1 MRRSKIGFM
10 IVLILWLQV
19 SIGYSEQEVNVEEA
33 ESKLE
38 GISSD
43 EKIVL
48 EQLFLLSQEIDNL
61 STRAERLSEDIQQIM
76 ADIKVIDETIEKHD
90 LAYQE
95 MLKKLSKTLRD
106 YQKRGANSYF
116 ELIFSSDSVKS
127 FIQKLNILRDYTNSN
142 KTLLDSLEERKEQL
156 DLARQKKTQD
166 MQTLELNKSNLKIA
180 IQNKRDTKAIL
191 EATLEA
197 LKTERAQYETYLTE
211 VQDTWNTL
219 KPLFRKTVDAFSKL
233 VVSERLPYDAID
245 LEFSLKGVR
254 GRLSE
259 SVFNDI
265 LADQTELPK
274 LIFEFHTD
282 LMSVSIPEKKITLSG
297 SFEIIEGHIL
307 KFIVTEGSF
316 YGLPLEP
323 DSIDELFSEGY
334 MSIDLS
340 YLLEGYKISTVTLKE
355 KTLELYV
362 KSGLF

>member
-1 MRRSKIGFM
+1 MRRSKICFM

-19 SIGYSEQEVNVEEA
+19 SIGYSEPDVTVKEA

-61 STRAERLSEDIQQIM
+61 TIKAEQLGK
-76 ADIKVIDETIEKHD
+76 DIKHIIIDIEVIDETIETHNK
-90 LAYQE
+90 AYQE
-95 MLKKLSKTLRD
+95 MLTKLGVTLKD

-116 ELIFSSDSVKS
+116 ELIFSSDSVKT
-127 FIQKLNILRDYTNSN
+127 FVQKLNILRDYTNSN
-142 KTLLDSLEERKEQL
+142 KKLLDSIEESKKALDMAKQEKAKDLEE
-156 DLARQKKTQD
+156 
-166 MQTLELNKSNLKIA
+166 LERSKSNLKIT
-180 IQNKRDTKAIL
+180 IQSKTDTKAVL
-191 EATLEA
+191 EASLEN
-197 LKTERAQYETYLTE
+197 LKTERVQYEGYLKE

-219 KPLFRKTVDAFSKL
+219 KPLFRETVDEFSRL
-233 VVSERLPYDAID
+233 VMSEGLPYDAID

-259 SVFNDI
+259 SVFNAI
-265 LADQTELPK
+265 LEHQTELPK

-282 LMSVSIPEKKITLSG
+282 LMTVSIPEKKISLSG
-297 SFEIIEGHIL
+297 TFEIVEGHRL
-307 KFIVTEGSF
+307 KYVVTEGAF
-316 YGLPLEP
+316 YGLPLEQ

-334 MSIDLS
+334 MSIDLT
-340 YLLEGYKISTVTLKE
+340 YLLEGYKIDTVTLKE
-355 KTLELYV
+355 KILELYV